1 MSDGTISTVCVCVV
15 SIILLTFYRLGL
27 VPILACFGMS
37 TVFGSGLVFAAGVVY
52 GLMAVGKKWVKF
64 YKSSKVEQLNEPLWV
79 FVLVRK
85 KIKVCS

>member
-1 MSDGTISTVCVCVV
+1 
-15 SIILLTFYRLGL
+15 
-27 VPILACFGMS
+27 MS

-52 GLMAVGKKWVKF
+52 GLMAIGKKWVKF